1 MLCIPTTNQ
10 EVGGSVLI
18 TVAALLVDENDLS
31 LLQGQLVWLVGNE
44 GSDTL
49 HLCEVCEWESGSE
62 VKYSRVM
69 RVKMFPLSGHARLDG
84 NIVILN
90 PPCAVE

>member
-1 MLCIPTTNQ
+1 MEMLCLPTTNQ
-10 EVGGSVLI
+10 EVGGSVLL

-44 GSDTL
+44 GSDAL
-49 HLCEVCEWESGSE
+49 HLCEVCEWERTSE
-62 VKYSRVM
+62 VKYSRV
-69 RVKMFPLSGHARLDG
+69 KMSSLSDHAMLNG
-84 NIVILN
+84 NIAIFN